1 MKTTEEKALKAIIKA
16 EQSRRTFKNI
26 NEIFGKQNKPLTQV
40 DVLSDPNNKDSL
52 QNTITSREELERQ
65 ILKRNRKHS
74 LQPLDT
80 PFFTK
85 PTLRTAIDPYHN
97 NSHLDSILN
106 GSFSSTNDQL
116 TEHERVWI
124 QELQQKVGSKI
135 SLTLTCDDY
144 KRFFRA
150 KQERTASSPS
160 GCHFGHYRVL
170 LECLRKQDPT
180 IPELIINIAYIALV
194 TASLLDRWHTA
205 SQVMLEK
212 GKGTFIDHLCI
223 IQLVEADLNFI
234 LHVIWGKLLIRHAKQ
249 HSALDSSQ
257 YALPDETC
265 NNSVLS

>member
-1 MKTTEEKALKAIIKA
+1 MTTNEQKALKAIIKA
-16 EQSRRTFKNI
+16 EQSRCTFQNI

-74 LQPLDT
+74 LQSLDS

-85 PTLRTAIDPYHN
+85 PTLRTAIDPYHT

-135 SLTLTCDDY
+135 SLMLTCDDY

-150 KQERTASSPS
+150 KQ
-160 GCHFGHYRVL
+160 
-170 LECLRKQDPT
+170 
-180 IPELIINIAYIALV
+180 
-194 TASLLDRWHTA
+194 
-205 SQVMLEK
+205 
-212 GKGTFIDHLCI
+212 
-223 IQLVEADLNFI
+223 
-234 LHVIWGKLLIRHAKQ
+234 
-249 HSALDSSQ
+249 
-257 YALPDETC
+257 
-265 NNSVLS
+265 